1 MDPGPRDRHKRA
13 RRAREAKSK
22 VESCITF
29 SAFRKIVRR
38 TCRIL
43 SRGCR
48 GFAATRGF
56 VLNLRSLVAAEAT
69 RCCQRAVLFQ
79 RRLSSRTTLGETAVQ
94 VADEEN
100 RISTDPAVHN
110 LCEAVAGDSAEV
122 RQLATDRFFAL
133 DWWPAGSVENRSENR
148 PNGDI
153 RRDSKPVEYNLV
165 HYRAPKE
172 PEEPEGEGLIVL
184 DYDPFET

>member
-1 MDPGPRDRHKRA
+1 MDPGPRDPHKRA

-48 GFAATRGF
+48 GFAATKGF
-56 VLNLRSLVAAEAT
+56 VLNLRSLVAAEAA
-69 RCCQRAVLFQ
+69 RCCQRAVMFQ
-79 RRLSSRTTLGETAVQ
+79 RRLSSRNTLDETAVQ

-100 RISTDPAVHN
+100 RQATDPAVHN
-110 LCEAVAGDSAEV
+110 LCEAVAGDSAET
-122 RQLATDRFFAL
+122 RQLAMDRFFAL
-133 DWWPAGSVENRSENR
+133 DWWPAGASDNR

-153 RRDSKPVEYNLV
+153 RRDSNPVEYNLV

-172 PEEPEGEGLIVL
+172 PKEPEGEGLIAL